1 MDDEGKEHWET
12 VFRTKADDDV
22 SWFEAAPGLS
32 LTLIRRAIS
41 SGARAIIDVGGGT
54 SRLVDALL
62 EEHLERMAVLDI
74 SEAALQRTKER
85 LGSRAGNVEWIA
97 ADIRDEPDLGHF
109 DVWHD
114 RALFHFLTAEDDR
127 LLYRRLL
134 ARTLGERGTAIIATF
149 GPEGPERCSGLDV
162 HRYDAEG
169 LGRELGPAFAL
180 QESDIVDHVT
190 PHGRHQQF
198 LYAVFGRSAA

>member
-1 MDDEGKEHWET
+1 MDAGGKEHWET
-12 VFRTKADDDV
+12 VFRTKADDEV

-32 LTLIRRAIS
+32 LTLIRRAIA
-41 SGARAIIDVGGGT
+41 SGARSIIDVGGGT

-62 EEHLERMAVLDI
+62 QEHLERLAVLDI

-85 LGSRAGNVEWIA
+85 LGSRAGDVEWIV
-97 ADIRDEPDLGHF
+97 ADIRDEPDLGPF
-109 DVWHD
+109 DIWHD

-127 LLYRRLL
+127 LRYRRLL
-134 ARTLGERGTAIIATF
+134 ERTLGEQGTAIIATF
-149 GPEGPERCSGLDV
+149 GPEGPQTCSGLDV
-162 HRYDAEG
+162 HHYDAG
-169 LGRELGPAFAL
+169 ALGRELGPGFAL
-180 QESDIVDHVT
+180 EGSDIIQHVT